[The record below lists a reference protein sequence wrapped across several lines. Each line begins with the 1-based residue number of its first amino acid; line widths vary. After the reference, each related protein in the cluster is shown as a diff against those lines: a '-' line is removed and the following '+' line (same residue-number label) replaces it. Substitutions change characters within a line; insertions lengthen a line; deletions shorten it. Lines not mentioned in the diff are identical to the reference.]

1 MEKRLETVDA
11 TRRERNAMAREIT
24 EDSSRFP
31 VLLEI
36 ALNRN
41 DELGSRACWI
51 VEFVCK
57 KDLAI
62 LAPNLKRF
70 LEGLPGLDQESSIRP
85 MAKICELISETDAKN
100 QVNRPI
106 ALDPTQRERLIE
118 ICFDWLIGHH
128 KVATKAYSM
137 RSLYLLGRETPWV
150 MENLKAVL
158 LQNYAEGSPAYK
170 ARARQILESM
180 EKSR

>member
-1 MEKRLETVDA
+1 MDA
-11 TRRERNAMAREIT
+11 TRRQRNAMTREIM
-24 EDSSRFP
+24 EDPSQFP
-31 VLLEI
+31 SLLEI

-62 LAPNLKRF
+62 LTPHLERF

-85 MAKICELISETDAKN
+85 MAKICELISESSAGNELST
-100 QVNRPI
+100 PT
-106 ALDPTQRERLIE
+106 ALDPTHRERLIE
-118 ICFDWLIGHH
+118 ICFDWLISDH

-137 RSLYLLGRETPWV
+137 RCLYLLGRETPWV

-158 LQNYAEGSPAYK
+158 LQNYPEGSPAYR